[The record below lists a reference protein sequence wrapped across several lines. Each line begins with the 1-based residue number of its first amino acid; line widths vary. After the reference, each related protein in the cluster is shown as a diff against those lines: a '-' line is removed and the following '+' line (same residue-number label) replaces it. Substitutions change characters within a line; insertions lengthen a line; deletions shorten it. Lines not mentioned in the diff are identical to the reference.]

1 MAIGSPGIFPKSE
14 GNVIY
19 AADYNSIQSATEFL
33 LGTGLADSG
42 YGQTITS
49 AQTTGGA
56 KVTVSQWNNLRSD
69 LLKIR
74 QHQTGV
80 DQAANLSIPTT
91 DLLIDDAFANQYKD
105 FGNVCNTNRL
115 TIAANQGTLSD
126 LFTPATRTTA
136 WNGVITHTV
145 TVTFASSNAARFF
158 FNAGG
163 QFRFSASRSGGTV
176 SNKNTAWTTMLS
188 DMGTITFNSSGTNY
202 SGSGA
207 TTVATTTGW
216 YGINTSNTT
225 VFLKPSAAGVYVEND
240 YNIQVRKDANDN
252 TASILYFTIQ
262 FRDDDT
268 GDQVT
273 GGVGG
278 GGVDG
283 LFAPLGPAVD
293 ESVDGTLTSTVKLF
307 LPTGTNVSLT
317 APSHTQSGI

>member
-42 YGQTITS
+42 YGQSISS
-49 AQTTGGA
+49 AQTASGA
-56 KVTVSQWNNLRSD
+56 KVTVSQWNNLRTD

-74 QHQTGV
+74 QHQTGT
-80 DQAANLSIPTT
+80 DQAANLDVPNSSLI
-91 DLLIDDAFANQYKD
+91 IDDAFANQYKD
-105 FGNVCNTNRL
+105 FGNLCNTNRL

-126 LFTPATRTTA
+126 LFSPAIRTTA

-145 TVTFASSNAARFF
+145 TVTFASANAARFF

-163 QFRFSASRSGGTV
+163 QFRFSASRASGSST
-176 SNKNTAWTTMLS
+176 NKNTAWTTLLN
-188 DMGTITFNSSGTNY
+188 DMGTITFNASGTNY

-207 TTVATTTGW
+207 TTCLTTTGW
-216 YGINTSNTT
+216 YGITTSNTT

-240 YNIQVRKDANDN
+240 YNIQVRKNANDN
-252 TASILYFTIQ
+252 TANILYFTIQ
-262 FRDDDT
+262 FRDDDA
-268 GDQVT
+268 GDQIT

-283 LFAPLGPAVD
+283 QFAPLGPAVD
-293 ESVDGTLTSTVKLF
+293 EDIDGILASTVKIF